1 MQIPS
6 DYIEGYEKAK
16 AEKPELASAYI
27 AHTLIGDPEADVVT
41 EELNSFTREDS
52 ARYISLAME
61 GGEALR
67 SVPPALRAFIE
78 RMETTPDWFDPAA
91 ALPGCRL
98 FYRHPDMFT
107 SALAGAGLIEGFTT
121 GISKSFMYTG
131 RLLQGNQGIRRLKQ
145 NNRHQMEIFLP
156 GGLERQGEGWKLT
169 LRIRL
174 VHAQIRRLLS
184 GKEDWDTDAWG
195 VPISAAHLALANSV
209 FSARLLHHVQR
220 LSGKRFNDE
229 ERKGFMLIWRY
240 VGTLMGMPEVLIAHT
255 EEEALTLFKI
265 GLLCEPPPGME
276 SIAMA
281 NTLINSVPS
290 IVDINPKEAKKLLK
304 RVYSV
309 SRALIGDDLAD
320 QLHFPKVNTLITI
333 PLFIIEHRL
342 KYIIR
347 KLFYPSLSYG
357 FNFDFMLKVSHF
369 EEEGISYKLPDSA
382 HAELSKEW

>member
-1 MQIPS
+1 
-6 DYIEGYEKAK
+6 
-16 AEKPELASAYI
+16 
-27 AHTLIGDPEADVVT
+27 
-41 EELNSFTREDS
+41 
-52 ARYISLAME
+52 
-61 GGEALR
+61 
-67 SVPPALRAFIE
+67 
-78 RMETTPDWFDPAA
+78 
-91 ALPGCRL
+91 
-98 FYRHPDMFT
+98 
-107 SALAGAGLIEGFTT
+107 
-121 GISKSFMYTG
+121 
-131 RLLQGNQGIRRLKQ
+131 
-145 NNRHQMEIFLP
+145 MEIFLP

-220 LSGKRFNDE
+220 LSGRRVNDE

-304 RVYSV
+304 RVDSV

-333 PLFIIEHRL
+333 PLFIMMTQAKVHNQE
-342 KYIIR
+342 IILPQPVVWLQLR
-347 KLFYPSLSYG
+347 FYAEGLS
-357 FNFDFMLKVSHF
+357 F
-369 EEEGISYKLPDSA
+369 
-382 HAELSKEW
+382 